1 MHMKLNPQCFV
12 HLLQIC
18 LTLNVFALVSV
29 LACRLVVILV
39 QCDSALCV
47 CRFCMQFSEVPN
59 MSEPNQE
66 LLSMAVSLL
75 NQLMYIHIYIYIYIY
90 IYLYIAVTS
99 LVQQTYINILIS
111 SQVFLRYCATQIC
124 FTPISLHHQ
133 TNSLVL
139 DNACITPVNG
149 VLCREY
155 HI

>member
-90 IYLYIAVTS
+90 IYIFIYSRNIISATDIHKYFNKLSS
-99 LVQQTYINILIS
+99 LS
-111 SQVFLRYCATQIC
+111 A
-124 FTPISLHHQ
+124 
-133 TNSLVL
+133 
-139 DNACITPVNG
+139 
-149 VLCREY
+149 VLCNSDMLHTY
-155 HI
+155 LIASPNK